1 MSFLRRACW
10 GISVTHHIMLVNLLL
25 EVGILL
31 FEVDIP
37 TFNSVEIR
45 FEFYYLSDEIL
56 SSVCGK

>member
-1 MSFLRRACW
+1 
-10 GISVTHHIMLVNLLL
+10 MLVNLLL

-31 FEVDIP
+31 FEADIP